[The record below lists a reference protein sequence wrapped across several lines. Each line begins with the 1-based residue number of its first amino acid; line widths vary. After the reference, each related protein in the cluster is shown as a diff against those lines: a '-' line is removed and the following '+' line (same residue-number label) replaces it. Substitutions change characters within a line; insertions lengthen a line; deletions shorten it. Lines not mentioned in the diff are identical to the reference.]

1 MTLLQLSVFYKNLAE
16 MNNAGVSLVSVFETL
31 ISAERNPDQNNKI
44 QKIFAHIKMGKPLA
58 YAFTQTNLIPVFDIP
73 IIHSG
78 EKTGN
83 ISHVFEVLSKNYEQS
98 SLAEKTIRAGLIK
111 PFFTFAVA
119 LFLPSLPDLAANKIT
134 FAGYFLRT
142 FGILGA
148 VLVVSYC
155 LYKLFMRSYFDIRL
169 ARTRHAFF
177 VKLPFLGNLTKKM
190 ALEKFISGLALMLEA
205 GLPIFEA
212 LDNAGRNSADIQV
225 FEASQRMISSLK
237 SEKTL
242 PHSFKAES
250 VFTDDIKNSVLL
262 GSESGKLPGFLQRN
276 GQALRTE
283 IFDTIDKISKAIP
296 VIMYWVVTLYV
307 AFVIISS
314 YVGRLN
320 DLNKALQG

>member
-1 MTLLQLSVFYKNLAE
+1 

-31 ISAERNPDQNNKI
+31 NSSEKNPGQNNKF
-44 QKIFAHIKMGKPLA
+44 QKILAHIKMGKPLA

-83 ISHVFEVLSKNYEQS
+83 LSHVFEVLSKNYEQS
-98 SLAEKTIRAGLIK
+98 ALAEKTIRGGLIK
-111 PFFTFAVA
+111 PFFTFGVA
-119 LFLPSLPDLAANKIT
+119 LFLPSLPDLAASKIT
-134 FAGYFLRT
+134 LAGYLLRT
-142 FGILGA
+142 FGILGF
-148 VLVVSYC
+148 VLVAGYS

-169 ARTRHAFF
+169 ARSRHAFF
-177 VKLPFLGNLTKKM
+177 VKLPFIGNLTKKM

-225 FEASQRMISSLK
+225 FAASQRIISSLR

-242 PHSFKAES
+242 PQSFNAERI
-250 VFTDDIKNSVLL
+250 FTDDIKKSVLL

-276 GQALRTE
+276 GQALRTD

-296 VIMYWVVTLYV
+296 VVMYWVVTLYV
-307 AFVIISS
+307 AYVIISS
-314 YVGRLN
+314 YVGHIN
-320 DLNKALQG
+320 DLNNALQG

>member
-1 MTLLQLSVFYKNLAE
+1 MTLLQLSVFYKNLSQ

-31 ISAERNPDQNNKI
+31 NSSEKNPEQNNKF
-44 QKIFAHIKMGKPLA
+44 QKILAHIKMGKPLA
-58 YAFTQTNLIPVFDIP
+58 YAFSQTNLIPVFDIP

-83 ISHVFEVLSKNYEQS
+83 LSHVFEVLSKNYEQS
-98 SLAEKTIRAGLIK
+98 ALAEKTIRAGLVK

-119 LFLPSLPDLAANKIT
+119 LFLPSLPDLAASKIT
-134 FAGYFLRT
+134 LAGYLLRT
-142 FGILGA
+142 FGILGV
-148 VLVVSYC
+148 VLVAGYS

-177 VKLPFLGNLTKKM
+177 VKLPLIGNLTKKM

-225 FEASQRMISSLK
+225 FAASQRIISSLR

-242 PHSFKAES
+242 PQSFNAERI
-250 VFTDDIKNSVLL
+250 FTDDIKKSVLL

-283 IFDTIDKISKAIP
+283 VFDTIDKLSKAIP
-296 VIMYWVVTLYV
+296 VVMYWVVTLYV
-307 AFVIISS
+307 AYVIISS
-314 YVGRLN
+314 YVGHIN
-320 DLNKALQG
+320 DLNNALQG